1 MYEDSRAAH
10 KPEAQ
15 SRKQR
20 QYCSTRYV
28 RKRIGGLLS
37 NSMEYSH
44 KLSTPDMP
52 QIQISKYD
60 YLPGATP
67 VRSGGEMKGGVG
79 WG

>member
-1 MYEDSRAAH
+1 
-10 KPEAQ
+10 
-15 SRKQR
+15 
-20 QYCSTRYV
+20 
-28 RKRIGGLLS
+28 
-37 NSMEYSH
+37 MEYSH